1 MNKLKKRLLAI
12 ALIACIVGVM
22 MPTAFA
28 VGLSAPSWYSWG
40 DLATY
45 YTGIY
50 SINFEY
56 EPNEAV
62 KSSGVYF
69 KSANNSYILTG
80 ADDNTAGAGTV
91 WPEELV
97 ERFIDSYSEW
107 KGEYEISLFVTSDTE
122 WMMGNGELDD
132 SDSIAVTKTG
142 YKLQLDERNMP
153 IISDNAVM
161 QCTWEHGDFGAYTE
175 RLTVD
180 FDGTFEPGWYLGRLS
195 YPNNTNEDYKLGGYS
210 FWLLANEQGK
220 LTKYTGA
227 SVYENYG
234 ENVDGI
240 PSGAPKLELKK
251 VDTTLSEDNSTMS
264 IAISPVVTFTGT
276 ANPNAPNTTSEGT
289 KPSDPDQSAE
299 GSSSSY
305 IYNGQDLG
313 ENIDFSGMLDNV
325 TDETSA
331 VDAMDKAL
339 TEVTDEQKQSVTGI
353 DKLTLLAEEAA
364 ARANTVSVDSGVI
377 NVTSEDI
384 PATADSALTAT
395 TGVLSD
401 AGVNMQR
408 NPRAIVNY
416 DAGSSESVSVTTE
429 SLPETVDKVRVTTD
443 YALATVDAQQASSF
457 TMSNRGNQTIEV
469 NFDTDYETVVTV
481 SFPGMSAND
490 TYKAVVDAEGK
501 PVGGKYNPATG
512 TLEAKLTE
520 SGVYRVVNNEADFSD
535 IKTKSQE
542 MQDAIKELASKGII
556 NGTTETTYA
565 PDDTI
570 SRAEVTALLMRTLSL
585 LNPNANGG
593 FADVTSANWYCGA
606 AGSAKEHNI
615 INGFEDNT
623 FRGDAVIAK
632 DQIVAVSSRTLR
644 EQMDYKAPSDVNG
657 ELSVYSDAG
666 SIENWA
672 REDVALA
679 TMTNLVLK
687 RTDGKFDGSAGMTR
701 GDAAIIIK
709 RLFDK
714 LW

>member
-1 MNKLKKRLLAI
+1 MKKIRSRILSAILAGAMLLPIMPLAKANGDMSTAHGWQMGKYGVYEFSVENENENKQSGTLVRQDRPNSILPIDWFGSIYNFLQY
-12 ALIACIVGVM
+12 VYEQEGYSGFPVVYD
-22 MPTAFA
+22 
-28 VGLSAPSWYSWG
+28 VGLYSLIEPQVISSSDQLFSENCIRAETPYKLIVLDKADAITTPKFAYNWLDTEDGRTQLCVEFEDVLEQGYYECSASFSRN
-40 DLATY
+40 
-45 YTGIY
+45 TGTRVLK
-50 SINFEY
+50 SDVFFVGQGLKGCAEFFPLSVSDAGELKG
-56 EPNEAV
+56 EPKVVLRRIIAELSDD
-62 KSSGVYF
+62 K
-69 KSANNSYILTG
+69 LTQ
-80 ADDNTAGAGTV
+80 TV
-91 WPEELV
+91 TITKDPEENQD
-97 ERFIDSYSEW
+97 ENID
-107 KGEYEISLFVTSDTE
+107 
-122 WMMGNGELDD
+122 
-132 SDSIAVTKTG
+132 
-142 YKLQLDERNMP
+142 
-153 IISDNAVM
+153 
-161 QCTWEHGDFGAYTE
+161 
-175 RLTVD
+175 
-180 FDGTFEPGWYLGRLS
+180 
-195 YPNNTNEDYKLGGYS
+195 
-210 FWLLANEQGK
+210 
-220 LTKYTGA
+220 
-227 SVYENYG
+227 
-234 ENVDGI
+234 
-240 PSGAPKLELKK
+240 
-251 VDTTLSEDNSTMS
+251 VDTQQPST
-264 IAISPVVTFTGT
+264 
-276 ANPNAPNTTSEGT
+276 E
-289 KPSDPDQSAE
+289 
-299 GSSSSY
+299 Y
-305 IYNGQDLG
+305 IYNEVDSGKT
-313 ENIDFSGMLDNV
+313 IDFAGTLDNV

-331 VDAMDKAL
+331 MDAVDKAL
-339 TEVTDEQKQSVTGI
+339 TEVTDEQKQSITGI

-364 ARANTVSVDSGVI
+364 AKANTVSVDSGVI
-377 NVTSEDI
+377 NVTPEDI

-408 NPRAIVNY
+408 NPRTIVNY
-416 DAGSSESVSVTTE
+416 DAGNSETVSVTTE

-443 YALATVDAQQASSF
+443 YAMATVDAQQASSF
-457 TMSNRGNQTIEV
+457 TMSDQGNQTIEV

-520 SGVYRVVNNEADFSD
+520 SGVYRVVNNEADFTD
-535 IKTKSQE
+535 IKSKSQE

-644 EQMDYKAPSDVNG
+644 EQMNYKTPSDVNG

-714 LW
+714 MW

>member
-1 MNKLKKRLLAI
+1 MKKIGNKIISAILAGMMLFGSVPLAGAAYEEYLPTITRLENEN
-12 ALIACIVGVM
+12 GVAM
-22 MPTAFA
+22 F
-28 VGLSAPSWYSWG
+28 
-40 DLATY
+40 Y
-45 YTGIY
+45 YTVP
-50 SINFEY
+50 FEGDAFQY
-56 EPNEAV
+56 GFLT
-62 KSSGVYF
+62 SSENMG
-69 KSANNSYILTG
+69 TG
-80 ADDNTAGAGTV
+80 SWWTQNWNGAGVEQSMNVHLSGTI
-91 WPEELV
+91 EEGVFPIVIELFEQSEKENEYNFSSMLARQESGYYV
-97 ERFIDSYSEW
+97 DITALPPMETMDLNFIESQDSYM
-107 KGEYEISLFVTSDTE
+107 V
-122 WMMGNGELDD
+122 ELDD
-132 SDSIAVTKTG
+132 GTAVEQTNWEVNLGADYPKGMYVAYDITHSGIDYVTSVNYDGQELILNMWDATEARHAINKENLVLQRITCTGVSPDGKTI
-142 YKLQLDERNMP
+142 YVEATQAQHTDEW
-153 IISDNAVM
+153 DEE
-161 QCTWEHGDFGAYTE
+161 T
-175 RLTVD
+175 
-180 FDGTFEPGWYLGRLS
+180 
-195 YPNNTNEDYKLGGYS
+195 
-210 FWLLANEQGK
+210 ANKPEIQPQP
-220 LTKYTGA
+220 TIEYI
-227 SVYENYG
+227 YG
-234 ENVDGI
+234 ENNPAENMDFVG
-240 PSGAPKLELKK
+240 
-251 VDTTLSEDNSTMS
+251 TLDDV
-264 IAISPVVTFTGT
+264 A
-276 ANPNAPNTTSEGT
+276 
-289 KPSDPDQSAE
+289 
-299 GSSSSY
+299 
-305 IYNGQDLG
+305 
-313 ENIDFSGMLDNV
+313 
-325 TDETSA
+325 DETSA
-331 VDAMDKAL
+331 VDAVDNAL

-364 ARANTVSVDSGVI
+364 AKANTVSVDSGVI
-377 NVTSEDI
+377 NVTSADI

-416 DAGSSESVSVTTE
+416 DAGSSETVSVTTE

-443 YALATVDAQQASSF
+443 YAMATVDAQQASSF
-457 TMSNRGNQTIEV
+457 TMSDRGNQTIEV

-481 SFPGMSAND
+481 SFPGVSAND

-556 NGTTETTYA
+556 NGITETTYA

-644 EQMDYKAPSDVNG
+644 EQMDYKTPSDVNG

-687 RTDGKFDGSAGMTR
+687 RTDGKFGGSAGMTR

-714 LW
+714 MW